1 MGHGRAATAD
11 VENAYRTH
19 GHHVLRRATR
29 ILGNEGDA
37 REVLQEVF
45 LSLLAQP
52 TQFAGTSS
60 LTTWLYSATTHACLN
75 RLRNERTRAR
85 LLEARGPSAPASSEP
100 SPEDALEVRRLLA
113 RLPEELARVAV
124 HYYLDE
130 MTQEEIASMLG
141 RSRKHIGRLLV
152 RIEQA
157 VSAEVAG

>member
-1 MGHGRAATAD
+1 MEQGRAATAD

-29 ILGNEGDA
+29 LLGNEADA

-52 TQFAGTSS
+52 SQFSGASS
-60 LTTWLYSATTHACLN
+60 LTTWLYSSTTHACLN

-85 LLEARGPSAPASSEP
+85 LLEARGPSSPASEA
-100 SPEDALEVRRLLA
+100 SPEDSLEVQRLLA
-113 RLPEELARVAV
+113 RLPDELARVAI
-124 HYYLDE
+124 HYYVDE

-141 RSRKHIGRLLV
+141 CSRKHVGRLLV
-152 RIEQA
+152 RIDEA
-157 VSAEVAG
+157 VSAEVAR

>member
-29 ILGNEGDA
+29 ILGNDADA

-85 LLEARGPSAPASSEP
+85 LLDARGPSPPATQT

-113 RLPEELARVAV
+113 RLPDELARVAV

-157 VSAEVAG
+157 VSAEVAE